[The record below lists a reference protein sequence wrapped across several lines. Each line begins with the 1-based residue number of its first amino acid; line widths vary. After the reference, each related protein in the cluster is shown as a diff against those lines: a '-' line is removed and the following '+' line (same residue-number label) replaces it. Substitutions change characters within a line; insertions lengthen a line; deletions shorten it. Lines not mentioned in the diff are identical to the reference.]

1 MFLFDFADYRDT
13 LIIFG
18 VVVLVI
24 VLVYFIFFAPK
35 NKSKGEV
42 IVKHEEEH
50 FELEEKSSENEIND
64 EDFNEVQ
71 EEETVVTPVLS
82 EASVEAVAFEDENQE
97 IEEIVQEEDV
107 SFEDDL
113 NDEVVSS
120 VEVEEIIN
128 KNSLDQDTKD
138 EVNQDIN
145 VELNDD
151 DDDDDDDD
159 EIEETVDED
168 KKELGKYHVLYRKD
182 DNKWYVK
189 REGSDKVLRVLETQK
204 EAIAW
209 ATIKALNQDTSIVI
223 HKRDGK
229 IRKQNY

>member
-50 FELEEKSSENEIND
+50 FELEEKFNENEIND

-71 EEETVVTPVLS
+71 EETVVTPVLS
-82 EASVEAVAFEDENQE
+82 EASVEAVAFEDESQE
-97 IEEIVQEEDV
+97 IEEIVSEEGV
-107 SFEDDL
+107 SVEDEL

-120 VEVEEIIN
+120 VEIEETID
-128 KNSLDQDTKD
+128 KNSLDQETKD
-138 EVNQDIN
+138 EVDQDIN

-151 DDDDDDDD
+151 DD
-159 EIEETVDED
+159 EIEETV
-168 KKELGKYHVLYRKD
+168 
-182 DNKWYVK
+182 
-189 REGSDKVLRVLETQK
+189 
-204 EAIAW
+204 
-209 ATIKALNQDTSIVI
+209 
-223 HKRDGK
+223 
-229 IRKQNY
+229 

>member
-50 FELEEKSSENEIND
+50 FELEEKFNENEIND

-97 IEEIVQEEDV
+97 IEEIVQEEEV

-120 VEVEEIIN
+120 VEVEETIN

-151 DDDDDDDD
+151 D
-159 EIEETVDED
+159 EIEETVDQD
-168 KKELGKYHVLYRKD
+168 KRELGKYHVLYRKD

>member
-50 FELEEKSSENEIND
+50 FELEEKFNENEIND

-71 EEETVVTPVLS
+71 EETVVTPVLS
-82 EASVEAVAFEDENQE
+82 EASVEAVAFEDESQE
-97 IEEIVQEEDV
+97 IEEIVSEEGV
-107 SFEDDL
+107 SVEDEL

-120 VEVEEIIN
+120 VEIEETID
-128 KNSLDQDTKD
+128 KNSLDQETKD
-138 EVNQDIN
+138 EVDQDIN
-145 VELNDD
+145 VELN
-151 DDDDDDDD
+151 DDDD